1 MLQSFKM
8 ALKSIWGNKMRS
20 FLTMLGIVIGVAAV
34 IILVSIVNGYM
45 SYTMESFS
53 EMGVN
58 QINVNFMPIPSRT
71 IEVDEFYEFY
81 EENSELFAQMTP
93 NVTVNA
99 TVKHGSDTMDSTSV
113 LGCSEE
119 YIEIKGYEMGYG
131 RNLLYSDMVS
141 RQKAAVIGAYVASE
155 LYGSSEKALG
165 ESIKL
170 NGDNY
175 TIVGVVAQQ
184 TEDMSD
190 FEDGCTDD
198 FVWIPYSRA
207 AKMSRNASISNYT
220 FTSYDINDT
229 DECTEA
235 LESFLFEKMKSE
247 DFYNVTAMSSLM
259 DSLNEMISMM
269 SMMLGGIAGISLLVA
284 GVGVMNIMLVSV
296 TERTREIGIRK
307 ALGAKKRVIMEQFV
321 IEAAVTST
329 IGGLIGIGIG
339 SAASIGIGKLMGI
352 DAPPTAM
359 AVLISFSVSVGI
371 GLIFGYMPASRAANL
386 NPIDALRSE

>member
-20 FLTMLGIVIGVAAV
+20 FLTMLGIIIGVASV

-45 SYTMESFS
+45 SYMTESFAS
-53 EMGVN
+53 MGVN
-58 QINVNFMPIPSRT
+58 QITVNYRALPSRT
-71 IEVDEFYEFY
+71 IDVDEFYEFY
-81 EENSELFAQMTP
+81 EENRDLFQGMTP
-93 NVTVNA
+93 SVSVTA
-99 TVKHGSDTMDSTSV
+99 TVKHGSDTMDSTV
-113 LGCSEE
+113 VGGYSEDQLA
-119 YIEIKGYEMGYG
+119 IKDYALSCG
-131 RNLLYSDMVS
+131 RNLLYSDMIS
-141 RQKAAVIGAYVASE
+141 RQKVAVVGAYVASE
-155 LYGSSEKALG
+155 LFGGAEKALG
-165 ESIKL
+165 EKIKL

-175 TIVGVVAQQ
+175 TVVGVVEQQ
-184 TEDMSD
+184 AESIAD
-190 FEDGCTDD
+190 FDDGCTDD

-207 AKMSRNASISNYT
+207 AKISRNAIISSYV

-229 DECTEA
+229 EACTAA
-235 LESFLFEKMKSE
+235 LEEFLYSKMKNE
-247 DFYNVTAMSSLM
+247 DLYSVTAMSSLM
-259 DSLNEMISMM
+259 DTLNEQIAMM

-307 ALGAKKRVIMEQFV
+307 ALGAKKRVILQQFV

-329 IGGLIGIGIG
+329 IGGLAGILLGSLASVGIGT
-339 SAASIGIGKLMGI
+339 LMGI
-352 DAPPTAM
+352 EAPPTLS

-371 GLIFGYMPASRAANL
+371 GLVFGYMPARRAAAL